1 MRIVFF
7 GTGEI
12 GLPTL
17 RMLFA
22 EPGCTIAGVVT
33 QPDKPAG
40 RHQELRSPQI
50 KEVAEAHAVP
60 VCQPQKLRG
69 ADVVETLR
77 AFDPELFVVFAYG
90 QILSRA
96 VLDIPSR
103 ACLNL
108 HASLL
113 PRHRGA
119 APIHAAILSGDR
131 ETGITVMHMA
141 EKLDAGDIVLST
153 SLPIRRRETAGT
165 LHDRLAQ
172 LAPEALRAA
181 LELMQRGELPRI
193 PQDETAATCTGKL
206 DRAHGV
212 IDWTTN
218 ARQIERHIRA
228 HNPWPTASTLLPGM
242 NPGQTTR
249 LKVFSAIACQK
260 ASGEP
265 GRVLGAD
272 QRGLLV
278 GAGEG
283 AVLLR
288 EVQLEGKRRMSAR
301 DFLTGNRVPIGSIL
315 GARA

>member
-1 MRIVFF
+1 MRIVFL
-7 GTGEI
+7 GTGDI
-12 GLPTL
+12 GLPAL
-17 RMLFA
+17 QMLLA
-22 EPGCTIAGVVT
+22 EPGCTIAAVVT
-33 QPDKPAG
+33 QPDRPVG
-40 RHQELRSPQI
+40 RHQELRPPAI
-50 KEVAEAHAVP
+50 KVLAEANAVP
-60 VCQPQKLRG
+60 VLQPQKLRG
-69 ADVVETLR
+69 EDAVQTLR
-77 AFDPELFVVFAYG
+77 GFDPDLFVVFAYG
-90 QILSRA
+90 QILPRE

-181 LELMQRGELPRI
+181 LELMRRGELPRI
-193 PQDETAATCTGKL
+193 PQDESAATYTGKL

-212 IDWTTN
+212 IDWTGS
-218 ARQIERHIRA
+218 AREIERHIRA
-228 HNPWPTASTLLPGM
+228 HNPWPAASTLLPGV
-242 NPGQTTR
+242 NGGQPAT
-249 LKVFSAIACQK
+249 LKVFSAIVCRK
-260 ASGEP
+260 TSGEP
-265 GRVLGAD
+265 GRVLAAD

-288 EVQLEGKRRMSAR
+288 DVQLEGKRRMPAR
-301 DFLTGNRVPIGSIL
+301 DFLAGNRVPIGSML
-315 GARA
+315 GAGT